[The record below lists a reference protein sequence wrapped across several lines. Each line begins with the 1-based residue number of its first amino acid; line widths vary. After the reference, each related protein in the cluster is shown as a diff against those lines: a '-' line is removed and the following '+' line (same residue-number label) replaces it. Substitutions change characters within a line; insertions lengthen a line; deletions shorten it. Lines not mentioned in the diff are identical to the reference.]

1 LARFI
6 LTFAALNLQSFN
18 LQSAI
23 GLLAMSYQ
31 VLARKYRPQTF
42 DEVIGQRGVTQT
54 LRNAI
59 AGKRIGQSFIFAGPR
74 GVGKTTVARILARAL
89 NCEKGPTPDPCG
101 VCDACVEIAQ
111 GRSINV
117 LEIDAATH
125 TQIDKVRETIVEG
138 LGLRPVR
145 DRYKVFII
153 DEVHRLSQNAFDA
166 LLKSVEEPP
175 PHVIFMMATTE
186 LEKVPATIQSRSLV
200 FELKAIGFKAV
211 MDCLRAITVKEQI
224 PIDESALTLL
234 ARAAEGSLRDGLSAL
249 DQVTA
254 FASAGVTAEDVAT
267 VLGLVRRDLLLE
279 VVEAVAREDAAEV
292 FNLAGRIV
300 EAGYDLRLVCR
311 ELARIVRD
319 LLVIRIDPSR
329 LNDPEIASESERDR
343 LKDLGAR
350 YSHEDLMRSFDV
362 LSRAEFE
369 VRGSS
374 QPRYHLEMALV
385 RWIHLRKLVPLADL
399 IASLQK
405 GGPVASAPVA
415 RPAPPVERPS
425 APAASR
431 VEAPPAAENNDAA
444 EAEAAPPAG
453 AGGDLKDALLAEI
466 RRVKKFFYGTVV
478 AQAQK
483 IEVGADRVT
492 FTFAPAHRALRA
504 QLDQSRGWL
513 EPLAAQVAKRKMA
526 IVSTEGNGP
535 PMNSGGGQP
544 AANGPAS
551 QPTRAAGGGAPA
563 ADDLRK
569 KALADPGVQAVLD
582 VFAAEITKIEEI

>member
-1 LARFI
+1 
-6 LTFAALNLQSFN
+6 
-18 LQSAI
+18 
-23 GLLAMSYQ
+23 MSYQ

-59 AGKRIGQSFIFAGPR
+59 AGKRVGQSFIFAGPR

-101 VCDACVEIAQ
+101 ACDACVEIAE

-125 TQIDKVRETIVEG
+125 TGIDRVRETIVEG

-153 DEVHRLSQNAFDA
+153 DEVHRLSPQSFDA

-175 PHVIFMMATTE
+175 PHVVFMMATTE
-186 LEKVPATIQSRSLV
+186 LEKVPQTIQSRSLV

-211 MDCLRAITVKEQI
+211 MDCLRAITAKEQI
-224 PIDESALTLL
+224 AIDESALTLL

-254 FASAGVTAEDVAT
+254 FASGGVTAEDVAT
-267 VLGLVRRDLLLE
+267 VLGLVRRDLLLD
-279 VVEAVAREDAAEV
+279 VVDAVAREDAAGV
-292 FNLAGRIV
+292 FDLAGRIV

-319 LLVIRIDPSR
+319 LLVIRIDPAR
-329 LNDPEIASESERDR
+329 LDDPEIASETERDR
-343 LKDLGAR
+343 LKDLSAR
-350 YSHEDLMRSFDV
+350 FSHEDLMRSFDV

-385 RWIHLRKLVPLADL
+385 KWIHLRKLVPLADL

-405 GGPVASAPVA
+405 GGPVTAVTAAPA
-415 RPAPPVERPS
+415 ARPATPAPRPAPPAER
-425 APAASR
+425 APAPASRR
-431 VEAPPAAENNDAA
+431 VEAPPPMENGDAS
-444 EAEAAPPAG
+444 EAGTTPPAG
-453 AGGDLKDALLAEI
+453 VGGELRDALLAEI

-483 IEVGADRVT
+483 IEVAADKVT

-526 IVSTEGNGP
+526 IVGVEGSGP
-535 PMNSGGGQP
+535 APNSGGSQP
-544 AANGPAS
+544 ATPAPS
-551 QPTRAAGGGAPA
+551 RPAASGGGGEPAPE
-563 ADDLRK
+563 DLRK

-582 VFAAEITKIEEI
+582 VFAAEITKVEEL

>member
-1 LARFI
+1 
-6 LTFAALNLQSFN
+6 
-18 LQSAI
+18 
-23 GLLAMSYQ
+23 MSYQ
-31 VLARKYRPQTF
+31 VLARKYRPQRF
-42 DEVIGQRGVTQT
+42 DDVIGQRGVTQT

-59 AGKRIGQSFIFAGPR
+59 SGNRVGQSFIFAGPR
-74 GVGKTTVARILARAL
+74 GVGKTTIARILARAL

-101 VCDACVEIAQ
+101 ACDACLEIAQ

-125 TQIDKVRETIVEG
+125 TGIEKVRETIVEG

-153 DEVHRLSQNAFDA
+153 DEVHRLSAPAFDA

-211 MDCLRAITVKEQI
+211 MDCLRDITAKEKI
-224 PIDESALTLL
+224 AIDESALTLL

-254 FASAGVTAEDVAT
+254 FASGRVTAEDVAT
-267 VLGLVRRDLLLE
+267 VLGLVRRDLLLD
-279 VVEAVAREDAAEV
+279 VVETVAREDAAAA
-292 FNLAGRIV
+292 FDLAGRIV
-300 EAGYDLRLVCR
+300 EAGYDLRVVCR

-329 LNDPEIASESERDR
+329 LNDPEIASDGERDR
-343 LKDLGAR
+343 LKDLAAR

-385 RWIHLRKLVPLADL
+385 RWIHLRKLVPLTEL
-399 IASLQK
+399 IESLQK
-405 GGPVASAPVA
+405 GGPLPAAGTRPAANSPAA
-415 RPAPPVERPS
+415 RPAPSVGRAAAPAPRRAEIQPVENGEPFES
-425 APAASR
+425 
-431 VEAPPAAENNDAA
+431 
-444 EAEAAPPAG
+444 EAAPPAG
-453 AGGDLKDALLAEI
+453 AGGDLKEALLAEI

-483 IEVGADRVT
+483 IEIAGDRVT

-504 QLDQSRGWL
+504 QLDQGRAWL
-513 EPLAAQVAKRKMA
+513 EPVAAQVAKRKMT
-526 IVSTEGNGP
+526 IVSVEGSGP
-535 PMNSGGGQP
+535 PPNP
-544 AANGPAS
+544 
-551 QPTRAAGGGAPA
+551 AGGKPAGNKPGVQATGAKASP

-569 KALADPGVQAVLD
+569 KALADPGVRAVLD